1 MKPVR
6 SKIHVYTL
14 ILCFRYALTGFYQKQ
29 IIQRRP
35 LRCCQDVE
43 TSWMLF
49 NFKKDDL
56 RPDYDDLLFDHDTLE
71 KNDAFF
77 IIIIAPSR
85 FILWREK
92 EMIFKNLVSFYS
104 RAMHGVPKSSL
115 ESLFLEKFSWHWK
128 FLLKLQILDEPKNW
142 NSAKGDLSKL

>member
-1 MKPVR
+1 
-6 SKIHVYTL
+6 
-14 ILCFRYALTGFYQKQ
+14 
-29 IIQRRP
+29 
-35 LRCCQDVE
+35 
-43 TSWMLF
+43 MLF

-71 KNDAFF
+71 KSDAFF

-115 ESLFLEKFSWHWK
+115 ESLFLEKFSWLWK